1 MVLADLE
8 KEGMGEGTTG
18 SKTREVKKAF
28 ETPEWY
34 LDGTRENIT
43 IRTETVQEF
52 LEGGK
57 FDHILD
63 IACGDATASTPLLTR
78 SNRLTLLDISSGMLA
93 HAQSKIPANL
103 QSNVEIINE
112 DFMKAT
118 LEPKS
123 FDLIICLGMLA
134 HVDSPAAVIAKI
146 ASLLRP
152 NGTIIM
158 ESTDAG
164 NVMSYLTIF
173 HQKLASIRKPVPYH
187 VNLLTRAEVVR
198 MFGNHGIELCS
209 IFRYTFSLF
218 PGIHRVLDQKALY
231 KVVRGMFG
239 SSKKN
244 RNAWLGKECI
254 YLFRPAK
261 AAGES
266 VS

>member
-8 KEGMGEGTTG
+8 KEEVGEGTMG
-18 SKTREVKKAF
+18 SKTREVKTVF

-52 LEGGK
+52 LEGKK
-57 FDHILD
+57 FDRILD

-103 QSNVEIINE
+103 LSNVEIINE

-187 VNLLTRAEVVR
+187 VNLLTRAEVVK